1 MSPLQPLDLTGR
13 TILVTGASSGIGQ
26 ATAELLAE
34 LGAKLVITARRQD
47 RLEAVL
53 AGLSG
58 DGHSAEP
65 FDLSQA
71 DSIPAWMKQL
81 CARVGP
87 LSGVVHAAGKLSA
100 MPVKVAS
107 TKAMSEMWDANV
119 QSAVQLTRG
128 LTQRDCA
135 APACSLVFISSV
147 MGLAGKSS
155 MSLYGATKAALIGLT
170 KSLAVELAPRIRVNC
185 LAPGMVRTEMF
196 AELEAMMSPEQFTA
210 LEKDHPLGFGQPR
223 DVANAA
229 AFLLADTGR
238 WITGS
243 VLMVDG
249 GYTAL

>member
-1 MSPLQPLDLTGR
+1 MDLTGR

-34 LGAKLVITARRQD
+34 LGAKVVVTARRKE
-47 RLEAVL
+47 RLDAVVAGL
-53 AGLSG
+53 AGT
-58 DGHSAEP
+58 GHSAEP
-65 FDLSQA
+65 LDLAQA
-71 DSIPAWMKQL
+71 DAINAWMKQL

-87 LSGVVHAAGKLSA
+87 LAGVVHAAGKLSA
-100 MPVKVAS
+100 MPIKVAS
-107 TKAMSEMWDANV
+107 PKAMDEMWGANV
-119 QSAVQLTRG
+119 QSAVQLARG

-135 APACSLVFISSV
+135 APGASLVFVSSV
-147 MGLAGKSS
+147 MGVTGKSS
-155 MSLYGATKAALIGLT
+155 MALYGATKAALIGLT
-170 KSLAVELAPRIRVNC
+170 KSLAVELAPKIRVNC

-196 AELEAMMSPEQFTA
+196 AELEAMMSPEQFEA

-229 AFLLADTGR
+229 AFLLAETGR

-249 GYTAL
+249 GYTAR